1 MRGKVRGI
9 STTYQLFVIGFAF
22 LSGTAKAQ
30 PDNNLVY
37 QVFVR
42 SFATSKGPVG
52 DLQGIRRQFSY
63 IRDLNAGVLWLM
75 PIFPTTTYHGYDIAN
90 YRSVNPEYGD
100 LADLDALI
108 KEAHGS
114 GVRVILDIAFN
125 HTSTAHPWFKQAV
138 DNPSSPYRKFYFI
151 TDDDGTPLPARWHR
165 IKNVR
170 YLGEFSRTMPD
181 LNLDNPALRQ
191 EIKSIAK
198 FWLNRGIDGF
208 RLDAANHIYDSDAQ
222 RTNRWW
228 AEFSR
233 FVYSIN
239 PRALLIGEVLGDAAT
254 ARRYAPG
261 LKRLL
266 NDTFMRSTRAQ
277 IVTPK
282 AGFLKQWAESSTGFD
297 PFVFVASHDAN
308 PRLASFLD
316 RKDKPGAYRLAMYL
330 LLLIAKNPVLYNGDE
345 VMQRGVKWDG
355 QADGSHIYD
364 ETLREPFPWF
374 ASVVKPPQ
382 TTWFKPRY
390 DSANDGVSVEEQNRK
405 DGILPLVRALA
416 RFRKENPD
424 FANADIVEI
433 VEDSGRRMAF
443 RKGKYSV
450 VIDGAECRVT
460 NSAGAVVFRDAAGT
474 RAANRF

>member
-9 STTYQLFVIGFAF
+9 STTYQLLVIAFAF
-22 LSGTAKAQ
+22 LGGTAQAQ

-42 SFATSKGPVG
+42 SFATSEGPVG
-52 DLQGIRRQFSY
+52 DLRGIRRQFNY

-75 PIFPTTTYHGYDIAN
+75 PIFPTTTYHGYDIAD

-100 LADLDALI
+100 LADLDALT
-108 KEAHGS
+108 KEAHES

-138 DNPSSPYRKFYFI
+138 ENPSSPYRKFYFI
-151 TDDDGTPLPARWHR
+151 TENDGTPLPALWHR

-191 EIKSIAK
+191 EVKSIAK
-198 FWLNRGIDGF
+198 FWLDRGIDGF
-208 RLDAANHIYDSDAQ
+208 RLDAANHVYDGDAQ

-254 ARRYAPG
+254 ARRYGPG
-261 LKRLL
+261 LKHLL
-266 NDTFMRSTRAQ
+266 NDSFMRSIRSH
-277 IVTPK
+277 IVTPE
-282 AGFLKQWAESSTGFD
+282 AGFLKQWAAFSSGFD

-308 PRLASFLD
+308 PRLCI
-316 RKDKPGAYRLAMYL
+316 RR
-330 LLLIAKNPVLYNGDE
+330 
-345 VMQRGVKWDG
+345 
-355 QADGSHIYD
+355 
-364 ETLREPFPWF
+364 T
-374 ASVVKPPQ
+374 
-382 TTWFKPRY
+382 
-390 DSANDGVSVEEQNRK
+390 NRRPT
-405 DGILPLVRALA
+405 DWPCI
-416 RFRKENPD
+416 
-424 FANADIVEI
+424 
-433 VEDSGRRMAF
+433 S
-443 RKGKYSV
+443 
-450 VIDGAECRVT
+450 CC
-460 NSAGAVVFRDAAGT
+460 
-474 RAANRF
+474 

>member
-1 MRGKVRGI
+1 MI
-9 STTYQLFVIGFAF
+9 AFAF
-22 LSGTAKAQ
+22 LGGPARAQ
-30 PDNNLVY
+30 ADNNLVY

-42 SFATSKGPVG
+42 SFATSEGPVG
-52 DLQGIRRQFSY
+52 DLRGIRRQFSY

-75 PIFPTTTYHGYDIAN
+75 PIFPTTTYHGYDIAD

-138 DNPSSPYRKFYFI
+138 EDPSSPYRKFYFI
-151 TDDDGTPLPARWHR
+151 TNDDGTPLPALWHR

-170 YLGEFSRTMPD
+170 YLGEFSRTMPE
-181 LNLDNPALRQ
+181 LNLDNRALRQ

-198 FWLNRGIDGF
+198 FWLDRGIDGF

-266 NDTFMRSTRAQ
+266 NDSFMRSIRAQ

-282 AGFLKQWAESSTGFD
+282 AGFLKQWAEFSAGFD

-316 RKDKPGAYRLAMYL
+316 QKNKPASYPLAMYL

-345 VMQRGVKWDG
+345 IMQRGIKWDG

-382 TTWFKPRY
+382 TTWFTPRY
-390 DSANDGVSVEEQNRK
+390 DSPNDGVSVEEQK
-405 DGILPLVRALA
+405 QKGGMLLLVRALA

-433 VEDSGRRMAF
+433 VEDSGRRLVF

-450 VIDGAECRVT
+450 VIDGTECRVT
-460 NSAGAVVFRDAAGT
+460 NSDGAVVFRDVAGA
-474 RAANRF
+474 RAGNRF

>member
-1 MRGKVRGI
+1 MI
-9 STTYQLFVIGFAF
+9 AFAF
-22 LSGTAKAQ
+22 LGGTAEAQ
-30 PDNNLVY
+30 PDNNVVY

-42 SFATSKGPVG
+42 SFATSEGPVG
-52 DLQGIRRQFSY
+52 DLRGIRQQFSY

-75 PIFPTTTYHGYDIAN
+75 PIFPTTTYHGYDIAD

-100 LADLDALI
+100 MADLDALI

-151 TDDDGTPLPARWHR
+151 TDDDGAPLPALWHR
-165 IKNVR
+165 IKKVR

-198 FWLNRGIDGF
+198 FWLDRGIDGF
-208 RLDAANHIYDSDAQ
+208 RLDAANHIYDGDVQ

-228 AEFSR
+228 TEFAR
-233 FVYSIN
+233 FVYSVN
-239 PRALLIGEVLGDAAT
+239 PRALLIGEVLGDAPT

-261 LKRLL
+261 LKHLL
-266 NDTFMRSTRAQ
+266 NDSFMRSIRAQ

-282 AGFLKQWAESSTGFD
+282 AGFLKEWAESSSGFD

-316 RKDKPGAYRLAMYL
+316 QKDKLAAYRSAMYL

-345 VMQRGVKWDG
+345 IMQRGIKWDG

-390 DSANDGVSVEEQNRK
+390 DSPNDGVSVEEQNRK
-405 DGILPLVRALA
+405 GGILLLVRALA

-424 FANADIVEI
+424 FANADITEI
-433 VEDSGRRMAF
+433 VEDSGRRLVF

-450 VIDGAECRVT
+450 VIDGTECRVT
-460 NSAGAVVFRDAAGT
+460 NNAGALVFRDVAGT
-474 RAANRF
+474 RPGNRF

>member
-151 TDDDGTPLPARWHR
+151 TDDDGTPLPALWHR

-433 VEDSGRRMAF
+433 VEDSGRRLAF

-450 VIDGAECRVT
+450 VIDGTECRVT
-460 NSAGAVVFRDAAGT
+460 NNAGAVVFRDAAGT

>member
-1 MRGKVRGI
+1 M
-9 STTYQLFVIGFAF
+9 IGFVF
-22 LSGTAKAQ
+22 LGGTVKAQ

-151 TDDDGTPLPARWHR
+151 TDDDGTPLPALWHR

-433 VEDSGRRMAF
+433 VEDSGRRLAF

-450 VIDGAECRVT
+450 VIDGTECRVT
-460 NSAGAVVFRDAAGT
+460 NNAGAVVFRDAAGT